1 MSLRLITGDP
11 GARKSY
17 FCVREIVEKELKKG
31 RPVFTDI
38 NGLNIEGVGVAEED
52 WRKHPDGSL
61 VIYDEAQRQSRYKKG
76 YSNSNDDIL
85 NDLQIHRHRGFDI
98 WFITQSPLFLNQWVT
113 ELCDEH
119 FHLVRPVKS
128 KVTNVRVFPRVEK
141 LPKSLAAKERAIRSF
156 TFKENPKY
164 FPLYKSSSEHNMRTT
179 IPTAWFGYGAAVLA
193 GIFAI
198 SYLVFFNDTNK
209 NFVTGKP
216 HDYKEGEQQQV
227 AADPL
232 ETKIKSCIDNMQWT
246 EDQCRSH
253 FDKDFQEKKNA
264 ELLAATNNDMNSIV
278 EKYKVTDPFNYAYDV
293 PPAPTAYRVFS
304 GCMVSKN
311 GKYNA
316 YDQQGSIIH
325 DVDSSVCKR
334 VMNGDR
340 PFNPYKQPQQQ
351 QMAMQNDQNN
361 SQEQNQTKN
370 NQDIE
375 LLAKLEQAK
384 SEGLI

>member
-76 YSNSNDDIL
+76 YSNPNDDIL
-85 NDLQIHRHRGFDI
+85 NDLQIHRHNGFDI

-119 FHLVRPVKS
+119 FHLIRPVKS
-128 KVTNVRVFPRVEK
+128 KVTNVRVWQRVEK
-141 LPKSLAAKERAIRSF
+141 MPKSEAAKERAIRSF

-164 FPLYKSSSEHNMRTT
+164 FPLYKSASEHNMKTT

-216 HDYKEGEQQQV
+216 HDYKEVEQQQA

-232 ETKIKSCIDNMQWT
+232 EIKIKECIKQFQWT

-253 FDKDFQEKKNA
+253 FDKNFQDAKNNK
-264 ELLAATNNDMNSIV
+264 LAQATNNNIETV
-278 EKYKVTDPFNYAYDV
+278 VATYKANNPFDYSYDV
-293 PPAPTAYRVFS
+293 APVPTVHRIFS
-304 GCMVSKN
+304 GCILSSS
-311 GKYNA
+311 GKYHA
-316 YDQQGSIIH
+316 LDQQGTIIH
-325 DVDSSVCKR
+325 DIDSSVCKR

-340 PFNPYKQPQQQ
+340 PFNPYKQPQP
-351 QMAMQNDQNN
+351 MHVQNYDQTTN
-361 SQEQNQTKN
+361 QEQTKTQNQTN
-370 NQDIE
+370 AE
-375 LLAKLEQAK
+375 LFANLDQAK
-384 SEGLI
+384 I

>member
-31 RPVFTDI
+31 RPIFTDI

-119 FHLVRPVKS
+119 FHLIRPVKS
-128 KVTNVRVFPRVEK
+128 KVTNVRVWQRVEK
-141 LPKSLAAKERAIRSF
+141 MPKSEAAKERAIRSF

-164 FPLYKSSSEHNMRTT
+164 FPLYKSSSEHNMKTT

-216 HDYKEGEQQQV
+216 HDYKEGEQQKA

-232 ETKIKSCIDNMQWT
+232 ETKIKECIKQFQWT
-246 EDQCRSH
+246 EEQCRSH
-253 FDKDFQEKKNA
+253 FDKNFQDAKNNK
-264 ELLAATNNDMNSIV
+264 LAQATNNNIETV
-278 EKYKVTDPFNYAYDV
+278 VATYKANNPFDYSYDV
-293 PPAPTAYRVFS
+293 APAPTVHRVFS
-304 GCMVSKN
+304 GCILSSS
-311 GKYNA
+311 GKYHA
-316 YDQQGSIIH
+316 LDQQGTIIH
-325 DVDSSVCKR
+325 DIDNSICKR

-340 PFNPYKQPQQQ
+340 PFNPYKQPQP
-351 QMAMQNDQNN
+351 MQVQNYDQTTN
-361 SQEQNQTKN
+361 QEQNQTKN